1 MTKNLNSE
9 FLNIYFILIRKD
21 SSFFC
26 FLFFFFLIGKNLQ
39 GGSVTKKPL
48 ANAGD
53 MRDMSSIPE

>member
-21 SSFFC
+21 SSFFV
-26 FLFFFFLIGKNLQ
+26 FLIGKKLQ

>member
-26 FLFFFFLIGKNLQ
+26 FLFFFLIGKNLQ